1 MNISKEDFDT
11 AREVMRKHA
20 PSVLS
25 VIGVVGMLEAAEINK
40 KLQRER
46 LDDTYSYMDAEYELY
61 NEDVTQN
68 RGIFYRVREFFK
80 RLFHK

>member
-1 MNISKEDFDT
+1 MDISKENFDT
-11 AREVMRKHA
+11 INEVWKKHA
-20 PSVLS
+20 PSVLT

-46 LDDTYSYMDAEYELY
+46 LDDVYSYVDADYELY
-61 NEDVTQN
+61 TEDVTQN
-68 RGIFYRVREFFK
+68 RGIFYRVKIFFK